1 MFTTGKKKA
10 GRVNARR
17 ASRFFAA
24 PKAERG
30 WLLGGTALTA
40 GVVAG
45 LGALI
50 AMPTP
55 ARADCAVGT
64 NFITCLD
71 MPSGET
77 DPQTLTATDEWVV
90 HVGVVDINDVEDEGT
105 ITIASGTAAGA
116 ALQVNA
122 QNNSGRVVVT
132 ENSSILIEDN
142 GTDTFNTRHGIL
154 VVPGGSTDG
163 QLLEFVIAG
172 SVTSNDSNGDGIQ
185 ISGSGNATASAT
197 GNADDVTISVLGS
210 GAVIGEDDGIQ
221 LAGLRGLLTITNAG
235 QIGGGDATPL
245 PFERMGIVVS
255 QNLNLADRAAGDVEI
270 ENEDGGEILGGNSSA
285 IHIATTGDATIT
297 NHGAITGQGVDRAG
311 VFLNVGGAVII
322 YNDDTISGVG
332 HGIDVTGA
340 TSSTITNA
348 SYQSIVGGESG
359 INHTNVGS
367 FSLDNAGGLVAGL
380 GDEGV
385 NLETVTGP
393 SGVLISNNG
402 RAGTGDEP
410 LTLGGGVIIGN
421 WDGIDIDGVQQGD
434 VSINNHGYT
443 SGLVEYS
450 GGLIYGSGGSGVQV
464 ANAAANIYVTNRNT
478 LNWSGSSIDL
488 DILDDDV
495 DGFFPSGELEG
506 TGFTT
511 GIWGQEH
518 GIEIEGAG
526 SLGGVVQVANDS
538 GLIVGVD
545 DHAVEVSEVDGLF
558 VDGVEFDYYQAF
570 RLDNGSSIEN
580 PAQGGLVW
588 GGDNAIDLWDIDG
601 NVEVNNGIGTI
612 FGRQN
617 GIEAEDIWRGGVLVT
632 NGDGGLIQGLW
643 GDAIQIGEVDSFD
656 GYGGTVSIG
665 NDGWIL
671 AGDRAI
677 AVDDAETVRVQSTGL
692 IIGDGD
698 TDQPVIE
705 VSGTDTD
712 KVGTTTGA
720 ATEIYN
726 TEGGII
732 ASRNLPHFLYSSWS
746 SPDATEVPAST
757 FDSVALWADV
767 TSFQSFVVAGG
778 PLNADAMDDYADAAS
793 DLIVETSGGA
803 ANLQNGA
810 SSLLV
815 GRVQMSGSND
825 SDKIGNSVVNDGAW
839 FVTGENDID
848 GSSESDMIVNNGW
861 IQTAFDDDVNETT
874 RFDVDTFANGGFLS
888 MADGVEG
895 DTTVILGDYFGGTMT
910 MVEEELAETTGGG
923 YLAVDVDF
931 DDAASDR
938 LVLDADISGE
948 TGVVIRRAQGTGPGS
963 FGDEID
969 VVEYQNNTYEP
980 SDTAFYISS
989 MSDDYYEIAGED
1001 YIQDGFLAWFL
1012 QRNAADYDYELVND
1026 WGPGAQNAPAIVTGA
1041 QQIFYDTVATVEDH
1055 IYGGQFGQSGGG
1067 GADVVEM
1074 APPMTT
1080 SSPDGGIWGKV
1091 GGRWTDRDR
1100 ELTIGGVGVDGSS
1113 DQSTYSVLAG
1123 ADFIPGDGF
1132 FRLGVFGGYVGS
1144 DMDFASDGSSVDYS
1158 GGTVGAYGAYNN
1170 GAFYADLTAK
1180 ADFLNADYRFGAIDV
1195 DADVFNYGV
1204 YGNIGYRMARGTA
1217 FIEPLVSGAYVHT
1230 SVDDVAAAGHS
1241 VSFDDGSSARLGAGV
1256 RVGAQFASAGGM
1268 ITEASLLGRIW
1279 NEFGDD
1285 NSVTV
1290 SDGVNTATFSDD
1302 IDGVFGE
1309 VTGTLTFKSANSGWS
1324 GFISGTGQFGSDYQS
1339 YGANAGLRINF

>member
-1 MFTTGKKKA
+1 MFSTGKKKA
-10 GRVNARR
+10 GRVNAKR
-17 ASRFFAA
+17 AARFFAA
-24 PKAERG
+24 PKSERR

-64 NFITCLD
+64 NFITCMD

-77 DPQTLTATDEWVV
+77 DPQTLTASDDWVV

-105 ITIASGTAAGA
+105 ITIASGTVAGA

-142 GTDTFNTRHGIL
+142 ATDTFNTRHGIL
-154 VVPGGSTDG
+154 VVPGGATDG

-197 GNADDVTISVLGS
+197 GNADDVTISVLES

-255 QNLNLADRAAGDVEI
+255 QNLNLGDRAAGDVDI
-270 ENEDGGEILGGNSSA
+270 ENEEGGEILGGNSSA
-285 IHIATTGDATIT
+285 IHVATTGGASIS
-297 NHGAITGQGVDRAG
+297 NHGTITGQGVNRAG
-311 VFLNVGGAVII
+311 VYLNVGGDVVI
-322 YNDDTISGVG
+322 YNDATISGVG
-332 HGIDVTGA
+332 NGIDVTGA
-340 TSSTITNA
+340 ASSTITNA
-348 SYQSIVGGESG
+348 SYQSIVGGTNG
-359 INHTNVGS
+359 INQTSIGE

-380 GDEGV
+380 AGDGV
-385 NLETVTGP
+385 NLETV
-393 SGVLISNNG
+393 SGADGVTISNRG

-410 LTLGGGVIIGN
+410 LTLGGGVLVGSAN
-421 WDGIDIDGVQQGD
+421 GIDIDNVQNGD
-434 VSINNHGYT
+434 VVINNNGYT
-443 SGLVEYS
+443 SGLVDYS
-450 GGLIYGSGGSGVQV
+450 GGLIYGVGGSGIQISDADVD
-464 ANAAANIYVTNRNT
+464 ISIDNRNT
-478 LNWSGSSIDL
+478 YNWSGSGILLGDL
-488 DILDDDV
+488 NEDV
-495 DGFFPSGELEG
+495 DGFFPSAQLVG
-506 TGFTT
+506 TSFTT
-511 GIWGQEH
+511 GIWGEVH
-518 GIEIEGAG
+518 GIEIDGAG
-526 SLGGVVQVANDS
+526 DDGGAVGIQNGS
-538 GLIVGVD
+538 GLIVGLT
-545 DHAVEVSEVDGLF
+545 DHAVEVSGLDGLF
-558 VDGVEFDYYQAF
+558 VDGEDVDFYAAF
-570 RLDNGSSIEN
+570 QLNNSSTTEN
-580 PAQGGLVW
+580 PEQGGLVW
-588 GGDNAIDLWDIDG
+588 GGENAIDLWDIDG
-601 NVEVNNGIGTI
+601 NVVVENGIGTI
-612 FGRQN
+612 FGREN

-767 TSFQSFVVAGG
+767 TSFQSFVVDGG
-778 PLNADAMDDYADAAS
+778 PLDADAMDDYADAAS

-803 ANLQNGA
+803 GYLENG
-810 SSLLV
+810 SGSLIA

-825 SDKIGNSVVNDGAW
+825 VGKVGNSVVNNGAW
-839 FVTGENDID
+839 FVTGETDID
-848 GSSESDMIVNNGW
+848 GDSEFDTIVNSGW
-861 IQTAFDDDVNETT
+861 IQTAFDDGVSETT
-874 RFDVDTFANGGFLS
+874 SFDIDTFSNGGFLS

-895 DTTVILGDYFGGTMT
+895 DTTTILGDYFGGTMT
-910 MVEEELAETTGGG
+910 MVLDELEETSGGG

-931 DDAASDR
+931 ADAASDR
-938 LVLDADISGE
+938 LLVSGDITGE
-948 TGVVIRRAQGTGPGS
+948 TGIVIRRAQGTGLGT
-963 FGDEID
+963 FGTEID
-969 VVEYQNNTYEP
+969 VVEYQLNDNEP
-980 SDTAFYISS
+980 ADDAFFISS
-989 MSDDYYEIAGED
+989 MSDDYYEVAGED
-1001 YIQDGFLAWFL
+1001 YIQDGFLAWFI
-1012 QRNAADYDYELVND
+1012 QHDAGDDDYELVND

-1041 QQIFYDTVATVEDH
+1041 QQIFYDTVASVEDH

-1080 SSPDGGIWGKV
+1080 ASPDGGIWGKV
-1091 GGRWTDRDR
+1091 GGRWTERDR

-1113 DQSTYSVLAG
+1113 DQNTYSVLAG

-1132 FRLGVFGGYVGS
+1132 FRFGVFGGYVAS

-1180 ADFLNADYRFGAIDV
+1180 GDFLNADYRFGAIDV

-1204 YGNIGYRMARGTA
+1204 YGNVGYRMARGTA

-1230 SVDDVAAAGHS
+1230 SVDDVASAGHS

-1268 ITEASLLGRIW
+1268 ITEAALLGRIW